1 MNLEFQKMY
10 LLLSFFPKITYSR
23 FKKAVNYFNNPENIW
38 NAEVS
43 DLMAAGWEEN
53 ISAEFIAWKDNQT
66 KEKLQEILDKE
77 NIRAIKIEDEEYP
90 KLLKE
95 IKDPPFV
102 LFVRG
107 KIPSFTPR
115 SISVVGTRKH
125 SAYAK
130 IAAEKIVTDLAQRGF
145 VIVSGLALGID
156 ALAHEYA
163 LQAGGKTVAFLGSSV
178 AQREIYPVHNQKLAD
193 EIVAK
198 GGAVISE
205 YPPGFEPTLYSFP
218 MRNRLIAGST
228 PATLV
233 IEAPIGSGSLITAEN
248 AKEYGRVVLCIP
260 HPINSIFG
268 AGGNLLLQKEAKL
281 VLQSEDI
288 LEILNLNMAVEQT
301 IKQSVMNFSPEEE
314 KILNFLSTEPKNID
328 FIIRESGL
336 PAPQVS
342 TIMVLLEMRGIIKN
356 AGNMNFYKNIV

>member
-1 MNLEFQKMY
+1 MF

-23 FKKAVNYFNNPENIW
+23 FKKAVNYFNTPDDIW

-43 DLMAAGWEEN
+43 DFITAGWEEN
-53 ISAEFIAWKDNQT
+53 IASEFIVWKDKQT

-77 NIRAIKIEDEEYP
+77 NIRAIKIDDAEYP
-90 KLLKE
+90 ALLKE

-115 SISVVGTRKH
+115 SLSVVGTRKH
-125 SAYAK
+125 SIYAK
-130 IAAEKIVTDLAQRGF
+130 IATEKFVTDLARRGF

-163 LQAGGKTVAFLGSSV
+163 LKAGGKTVAFLGSSV
-178 AQREIYPVHNQKLAD
+178 ASREIYPVNNQKLAD
-193 EIVAK
+193 EIVTT

-205 YPPGFEPTLYSFP
+205 YPPGFEPTAYSFP

-233 IEAPIGSGSLITAEN
+233 IEAPSDSGSLITAKN
-248 AKEYGRVVLCIP
+248 AKEYNRVVMCLP

-268 AGGNLLLQKEAKL
+268 AGGNLLLQNDAKL
-281 VLQSEDI
+281 ILKPEDI
-288 LEILNLNMAVEQT
+288 LEILNLNLAVKQTTEQT
-301 IKQSVMNFSPEEE
+301 VMNFSPDEE
-314 KILNFLSTEPKNID
+314 KILNIMSTEPKNID

-336 PAPQVS
+336 PSPQVS

>member
-1 MNLEFQKMY
+1 MY

-23 FKKAVNYFNNPENIW
+23 FKKAVNYFITPEDIW

-43 DLMAAGWEEN
+43 DFMSAGWEEN
-53 ISAEFIAWKDNQT
+53 ISAEFISWREQQT

-77 NIRAIKIEDEEYP
+77 NVRIININDAEYP
-90 KLLKE
+90 ELLKK
-95 IKDPPFV
+95 IPDPPFT

-107 KIPSFTPR
+107 KIPPLTPR
-115 SISVVGTRKH
+115 SLSVVGTRKH
-125 SAYAK
+125 STYAK
-130 IAAEKIVTDLAQRGF
+130 MALEQIIPPLVNRGF

-156 ALAHEYA
+156 ALVHEYT
-163 LQAGGKTVAFLGSSV
+163 LKAGGKTVAYLGSSV
-178 AQREIYPVHNQKLAD
+178 VQREIYPASNQKLAE
-193 EIVAK
+193 EIIK
-198 GGAVISE
+198 NDGAVISE
-205 YPPGFEPTLYSFP
+205 YPPGFEPTAYSFP
-218 MRNRLIAGST
+218 LRNRLIAGST

-233 IEAPIGSGSLITAEN
+233 VEAPVGSGSLITAEN
-248 AKEYGRVVLCIP
+248 AREYNREVLCFP
-260 HPINSIFG
+260 HPITSILG
-268 AGGNLLLQKEAKL
+268 AGGNLLLQKNAKL
-281 VLQSEDI
+281 VLKATDI

>member
-1 MNLEFQKMY
+1 VF
-10 LLLSFFPKITYSR
+10 LLLPFFPKITYSR
-23 FKKAVNYFNNPENIW
+23 FKKAVNYFLNPEDIW
-38 NAEVS
+38 SAEIS
-43 DLMAAGWEEN
+43 DLITAGWEEN
-53 ISAEFIAWKDNQT
+53 VAEEFVTWKDKQT

-77 NIRAIKIEDEEYP
+77 NIRAIKIDDAEYP
-90 KLLKE
+90 TLLKE

-107 KIPSFTPR
+107 KIPSFIPR

-125 SAYAK
+125 SIYAK
-130 IAAEKIVTDLAQRGF
+130 IAVQTIVTDLVKRGF

-163 LQAGGKTVAFLGSSV
+163 LKAGGKTVAFLGSSV
-178 AQREIYPVHNQKLAD
+178 VQKEIYPVNNQKLAE
-193 EIVAK
+193 EIVAN

-228 PATLV
+228 PGTLV
-233 IEAPIGSGSLITAEN
+233 IEAPNGSGSLITAEN
-248 AKEYGRVVLCIP
+248 AKEYSRVVMCLP
-260 HPINSIFG
+260 HPINSVFG
-268 AGGNLLLQKEAKL
+268 AGGNLLLKKDAKI
-281 VLQSEDI
+281 VLKSEDI
-288 LEILNLNMAVEQT
+288 LEILNLNLAVKEVTKQT
-301 IKQSVMNFSPEEE
+301 VMNFSSDEE
-314 KILNFLSTEPKNID
+314 KILNTLSTEPKNID

-342 TIMVLLEMRGIIKN
+342 TLMVLLEMRGIIKN